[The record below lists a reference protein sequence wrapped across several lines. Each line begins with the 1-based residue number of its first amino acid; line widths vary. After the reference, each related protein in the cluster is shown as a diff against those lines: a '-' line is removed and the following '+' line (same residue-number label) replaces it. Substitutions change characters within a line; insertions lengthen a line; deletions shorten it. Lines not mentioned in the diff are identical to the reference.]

1 MGCTRRTGATIL
13 VSSCDIEF
21 YLPTGGT
28 GAGLG
33 GSGSGGGTGF
43 GGVGAGGGLGFGEEP
58 CGMFGKRR
66 TLTVQRS
73 TYNSNI
79 GWITAAVCRK
89 PDKREQSRLRNPSP
103 FDTRKRDRVKTR

>member
-43 GGVGAGGGLGFGEEP
+43 GGAGAGGGLGFGEEP

-66 TLTVQRS
+66 TLNVGRS

-79 GWITAAVCRK
+79 TGSLQRFAVNLINANKAAYEIPVLLI
-89 PDKREQSRLRNPSP
+89 RESAI
-103 FDTRKRDRVKTR
+103 V